1 MHQKDVAP
9 KHWSRVYMLQI
20 FIHTVNT
27 IFKNL
32 LTMKL
37 AFAFGIMQYTMKM
50 QQNQCFFFIVSG
62 MCIICHW
69 IFVKQPKKITKD
81 KPSK

>member
-1 MHQKDVAP
+1 
-9 KHWSRVYMLQI
+9 MLQI

-50 QQNQCFFFIVSG
+50 QQNQCFFLLFQVCVS
-62 MCIICHW
+62 
-69 IFVKQPKKITKD
+69 FVTGF
-81 KPSK
+81 S